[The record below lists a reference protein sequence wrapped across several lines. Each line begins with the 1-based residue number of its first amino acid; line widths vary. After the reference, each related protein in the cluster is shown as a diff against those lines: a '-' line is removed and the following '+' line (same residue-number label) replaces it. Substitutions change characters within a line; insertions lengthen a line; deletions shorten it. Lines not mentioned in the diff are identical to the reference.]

1 MGSNPCQSAS
11 NVRMNEIILLSEL
24 RARGLDHPEI
34 RHLVRTGELERIRR
48 GAYSRRTVDASI
60 EQRHRR
66 LISAITAFLGDGAA
80 ISHGSAAVMHGLPV
94 WRSSIARIHATR
106 SRSYGGRRRK
116 NLHVHP
122 APLVEDDTVIVDG
135 VLTTSLARTVLDL
148 SRTIPLAQAV
158 AAGDRALAT
167 GLTDADL
174 SVVLARMERWPGV
187 RRARVAAS
195 MLDARSESPGESFS
209 RVELVR
215 QGLPQPQLQVEILDR
230 RGGVIGRGDFGWD
243 EHRTIG
249 EFDGR
254 IKYGRLLRPGEAVED
269 VVYAEK
275 LREDAIRDEGWQVV
289 RWTWSDLKQPDVLAD
304 RIRRAFER
312 SAGGR
317 ASGPHA

>member
-1 MGSNPCQSAS
+1 
-11 NVRMNEIILLSEL
+11 
-24 RARGLDHPEI
+24 
-34 RHLVRTGELERIRR
+34 
-48 GAYSRRTVDASI
+48 
-60 EQRHRR
+60 
-66 LISAITAFLGDGAA
+66 
-80 ISHGSAAVMHGLPV
+80 
-94 WRSSIARIHATR
+94 
-106 SRSYGGRRRK
+106 
-116 NLHVHP
+116 
-122 APLVEDDTVIVDG
+122 LVEDDTVIVDG

-243 EHRTIG
+243 EYRTIG

-254 IKYGRLLRPGEAVED
+254 IKYGRLLRPSEAVED